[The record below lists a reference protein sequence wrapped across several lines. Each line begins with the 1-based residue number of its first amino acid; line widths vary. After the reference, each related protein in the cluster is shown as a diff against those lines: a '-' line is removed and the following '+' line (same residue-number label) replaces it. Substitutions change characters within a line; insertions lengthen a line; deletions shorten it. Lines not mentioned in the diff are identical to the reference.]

1 MKQLT
6 KEWMEELREYRQV
19 GDLLREKGVEDLD
32 AWRRKIERCASL
44 AAARTAQ
51 VLQREGLDEEP
62 DEWVGQTLVAA
73 DCRDG
78 ALYLQLDDRL
88 LTLNGAV
95 LTGEFP
101 VDGESYVAAAELDY
115 TAEHRLSLSLLL
127 AHSDGKYSEL
137 SADGSRLQVNVVQAK
152 G

>member
-1 MKQLT
+1 MKRLT
-6 KEWMEELREYRQV
+6 KEWMEELKEYCRV
-19 GDLLREKGVEDLD
+19 SDLLREKGVDNLD
-32 AWRRKIERCASL
+32 AWRRKIESCASL

-62 DEWVGQTLVAA
+62 DEWVGQTLVTAE
-73 DCRDG
+73 CRAG
-78 ALYLQLDDRL
+78 ALYLQLDDRS

-95 LTGEFP
+95 RTGELP
-101 VDGESYVAAAELDY
+101 VGGASYVVAAELDY
-115 TAEHRLSLSLLL
+115 TTESRLSLSLLL

-137 SADGSRLQVNVVQAK
+137 NADGDRLQVGIVRAK